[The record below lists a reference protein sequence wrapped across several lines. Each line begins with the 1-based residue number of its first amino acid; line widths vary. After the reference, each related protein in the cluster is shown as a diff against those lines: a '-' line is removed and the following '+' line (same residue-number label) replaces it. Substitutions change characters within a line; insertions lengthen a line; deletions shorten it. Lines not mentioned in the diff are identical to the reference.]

1 VARFTPLITL
11 GTVAALGGGLLFV
24 NTTTGGPA
32 TTAGNA
38 AAPPAVVQEA
48 DPPGPSAAPGAPGA
62 PSAPAPGA
70 PPPAAPGAPPAPPGP
85 PPALAEVAYAGRSAG
100 NEVTVAVAVKDG
112 KAVGYVCDGKEVE
125 AWLEGT
131 LTGSDLRL
139 SGGEGGSSIT
149 ATVSEAATFGT
160 ITVDGEELP
169 FAAEDVEAPAGLYE
183 GRASVRGV
191 ATRIGWIVDG
201 EGKVTGVA
209 NARGV
214 RRTAPALDPADPD
227 ATRIDGVPVT
237 VTPLDGA
244 DEVIGR

>member
-1 VARFTPLITL
+1 VARFAPLITL
-11 GTVAALGGGLLFV
+11 GTVAALGGGLLYV
-24 NTTTGGPA
+24 NTTTGDPA
-32 TTAGNA
+32 STAGNVA
-38 AAPPAVVQEA
+38 GAPPAVVQEA
-48 DPPGPSAAPGAPGA
+48 DPPGPAAAPGAPGD
-62 PSAPAPGA
+62 APGA
-70 PPPAAPGAPPAPPGP
+70 PPPAAPDAPPAPPGP
-85 PPALAEVAYAGRSAG
+85 PPTSDEVAYAGRSAG

-112 KAVGYVCDGKEVE
+112 NAVGYVCDGKEVE

-139 SGGEGGSSIT
+139 SGAEGGSSIT
-149 ATVSEAATFGT
+149 ATVSAAATFGT
-160 ITVDGEELP
+160 ITVAGEELP
-169 FAAEDVEAPAGLYE
+169 FAAEDVEVPAGLYE

-214 RRTAPALDPADPD
+214 RRTAPALDPADPG